1 MSRKFKFMTVVG
13 TRPELI
19 RLSAVIKALDNHPE
33 IIHLFVHTGQNNH
46 PQLSDVFYQNLNLRL
61 PDYQLQGRQATR
73 KETLQKMQ
81 EEVKAILLREKP
93 DAFVVLG
100 DTDSA
105 LTSDGAK
112 ALGIPI
118 FHMEAGNRCFDRR
131 SPEEKNRIHIDR
143 IATVNLPYASEGKK
157 HLQDESLNQP
167 TVVTGSPLREVLTPI
182 FAKINHKKI
191 LQTFH
196 LTPKEFLIWST
207 HRAEHVDNAKAFL
220 KTIHCLISIAKAY
233 PQYPVLVTSHP
244 RFKQQLDRL
253 TINLP
258 SNVQLHEPF
267 GLSTYLS
274 LQYQSL
280 AVLSDSGSIHEEADI
295 IGFHAVHLRR
305 RHERPEAE
313 AIPVTYLSEFKTK
326 AILKHLEQIQSQHPK
341 KNRVIAYRQKA
352 FSKVVI
358 RTMLSFLKKV
368 KT

>member
-19 RLSAVIKALDNHPE
+19 RLSAVIKALDSHPE
-33 IIHLFVHTGQNNH
+33 ITHFFVHTGQNNH
-46 PQLSDVFYQNLNLRL
+46 PQLSDVFYQDLNLRL

-73 KETLQKMQ
+73 NLTLQKMHKD
-81 EEVKAILLREKP
+81 VKAILLKERP
-93 DAFVVLG
+93 DALVVLG

-105 LTSDGAK
+105 LTSEEAK

-157 HLQDESLNQP
+157 HLQDEGLNQP
-167 TVVTGSPLREVLTPI
+167 IVVTGSPLREVLTPI

-191 LQTFH
+191 LQTYH
-196 LTPKEFLIWST
+196 LTPKQFLIWST
-207 HRAEHVDNAKAFL
+207 HRAEHVDDPKAFL
-220 KTIHCLISIAKAY
+220 KTIRCLISIAKAY

-244 RFKQQLDRL
+244 RFKQQLNRL
-253 TINLP
+253 MINLP

-274 LQYQSL
+274 LQYQAL

-295 IGFHAVHLRR
+295 LGFHAVHLRR

-313 AIPVTYLSEFKTK
+313 AIPVTFLSEFKTK

-341 KNRVIAYRQKA
+341 KNRVMAYRQKA
-352 FSKVVI
+352 FSKFLI
-358 RTMLSFLKKV
+358 RTMLTFLKKG
-368 KT
+368 KA